1 MALLSVENLTVD
13 LATTQGL
20 ARAVR
25 GVDFSLGRGETLGIV
40 GESGC
45 GKSVTAL
52 ALMGLLPD
60 GAETGGRVLLE
71 GRDLLALP
79 DREMQKIRGDRLA
92 MIFQEPM
99 TSLNPV
105 HRVGRQ
111 IGEALA
117 LHRDMRGAEARAETI
132 RLLDRVGLPQPARRI
147 DSYPHELSGGQRQ
160 RVMIAMALSCQP
172 DILIAD
178 EPTTALD
185 VTIQGQILDLINE
198 LVDDSEMALIMIS
211 HDLGVIAETCDA
223 ILIMYGGMAVE
234 RGPASILGGGLVHP
248 YSRGLIA
255 AVPQPGRA
263 RAQRLSTIPGVVPEL
278 HDLPSGC
285 PFADRCEAADE
296 RCRAELPAVH
306 RGAGDGHHLAA
317 CHKLPTEWRAT
328 T

>member
-13 LATTQGL
+13 LVTTRGQ

-25 GVDFSLGRGETLGIV
+25 AVDFTLSRGQTLGLV

-45 GKSVTAL
+45 GKSITAL
-52 ALMGLLPD
+52 ALMGLLPE
-60 GAETGGRVLLE
+60 GAVTGGRVLLE
-71 GRDLLALP
+71 DRDLLTLP
-79 DREMQKIRGDRLA
+79 DREMQKIRGGRLA

-117 LHRDMRGAEARAETI
+117 LHRNLRGAEARAEVV
-132 RLLDRVGLPQPARRI
+132 RLLERVGLPQPARRA

-172 DILIAD
+172 DVLIAD

-185 VTIQGQILDLINE
+185 VTIQGQILDLIND
-198 LVDDSEMALIMIS
+198 LVDDGEMALIMIS
-211 HDLGVIAETCDA
+211 HDLGVIAETCER
-223 ILIMYGGMAVE
+223 IMIMYGGMVVE
-234 RGPASILGGGLVHP
+234 RGATAMLGGDLVHP
-248 YSRGLIA
+248 YSQGLIA

-263 RAQRLSTIPGVVPEL
+263 RAQRLSTIPGMVPEL
-278 HDLPSGC
+278 HDLPAGC
-285 PFADRCEAADE
+285 PFADRCELADDRCHVVPPGLYRRAADQ
-296 RCRAELPAVH
+296 
-306 RGAGDGHHLAA
+306 HHLAA
-317 CHKLPTEWRAT
+317 CHKLAAAWQAAP
-328 T
+328 